1 MKRFSFLVLSLVIL
15 GLSSC
20 APRAAIEN
28 NVQPTIFSLKVSGNS
43 ISIQGRYFDD
53 GLSGQAQDSYVIV
66 GGDVNGFGG
75 QSVKP
80 ASWSS
85 SRIKVTI
92 PEGAQSG
99 FVFVVVKG
107 IRSNGLPAN
116 IQ

>member
-28 NVQPTIFSLKVSGNS
+28 NVQPTIFSIKVVGNTLN
-43 ISIQGRYFDD
+43 IQGRYFDD
-53 GLSGQAQDSYVIV
+53 GMNGQAQDSYVIV

-75 QSVKP
+75 KTVKP
-80 ASWSS
+80 TSWSG
-85 SRIKVTI
+85 RKIQVAI

-116 IQ
+116 IK

>member
-28 NVQPTIFSLKVSGNS
+28 NVQPSIFSLKVVGNTLN
-43 ISIQGRYFDD
+43 IQGRYFDD
-53 GLSGQAQDSYVIV
+53 GMSGQAQDSYVII

-75 QSVKP
+75 VTVKP
-80 ASWSS
+80 TSWSGR
-85 SRIKVTI
+85 RIKVTV
-92 PEGAQSG
+92 PDGAQSG

>member
-1 MKRFSFLVLSLVIL
+1 VKRFSFLVLSLVIL

-28 NVQPTIFSLKVSGNS
+28 NVQPTIFSIKVSGNTLH
-43 ISIQGRYFDD
+43 IQGRYFDD
-53 GLSGQAQDSYVIV
+53 GMGGQAQDSYVIV
-66 GGDVNGFGG
+66 GSDVNGFGG
-75 QSVKP
+75 KTVQ
-80 ASWSS
+80 ATSWSG
-85 SRIKVTI
+85 RKIVVNI

-116 IQ
+116 IR